1 MIGDYKGKV
10 KYKVITALLQTY
22 LDTLD
27 YDGMKSILKEA
38 GLLELRNQ
46 KDFNPENSIDYFSF
60 KKILAAQNCLLYQCS
75 ELLFEIGRKFSFYLF
90 PFGKNFEDSIR
101 EITELI
107 DTDWNIEIIKKD
119 EEEVK
124 LKVENCIFCTEIG
137 ISCTLFK
144 GFIVH
149 TLEKTLTS
157 EKEVICETNEE
168 NLQDPNHNSFI
179 LTLKIKNKKLNKIK

>member
-10 KYKVITALLQTY
+10 KNRVVTALLQTY

-38 GLLELRNQ
+38 GLLHLRNMR
-46 KDFNPENSIDYFSF
+46 NSDPNNTIDYFSF
-60 KKILAAQNCLLYQCS
+60 KKILAAQNCLLYQCT

-90 PFGKNFEDSIR
+90 PFGKKFKDSIT

-107 DTDWNIEIIKKD
+107 NTDWDIEIIHQSK
-119 EEEVK
+119 EEIK
-124 LKVENCIFCTEIG
+124 IKVRNCIFCSELG
-137 ISCTLFK
+137 IPCTLFR

-157 EKEVICETNEE
+157 EKEVIYQTNEE
-168 NLQDPNHNSFI
+168 DLQDPNHNTFV
-179 LTLKIKNKKLNKIK
+179 LTLNIKKKIK